1 MAISLITG
9 ALLFVAGQAQTPT
22 TAPAAPIDPD
32 KKVCKTIKE
41 TGSRLGG
48 KRECRTQ
55 AEWNRIA
62 EETQAKARGNT
73 GR

>member
-1 MAISLITG
+1 MPFSIIAA
-9 ALLFVAGQAQTPT
+9 ALLMTAGQTPAPPAT
-22 TAPAAPIDPD
+22 TAPTVDPD

-48 KRECRTQ
+48 TRQCKTQ

-62 EETQAKARGNT
+62 AENQQKVQNSS